1 MRNRLLRSIVIIL
14 AITFFFSLQSS
25 ATYGAVHEYNAH
37 RVQGGQSQTFD
48 ALQTTPTLP
57 FNYSCEAQQ
66 FDVRGQGMYGQDA
79 ATISDIPANA
89 LWTTLQLGG
98 AGYSISLPDA
108 VSFTTNGETYTPDLP
123 VNPGD
128 SGNVTDPDYE
138 WLAPGP
144 DRNYY
149 RWNNMVGY
157 RVEKTVESP
166 GETAS
171 VGVEDLDETAQ
182 GFIAYSLVPS
192 DGTLYS
198 GAFDTTLGYA
208 WGGDSNTN
216 CSGPTMSE
224 MTLELAAP
232 LEVAR
237 DVTVKVVIMEK
248 DKPTD
253 SDQRTVKVYATA
265 GGVTSEVKT
274 ISEPDT
280 EKFNIVELTIPSV
293 QAGTQQVR
301 VSLESPCSK
310 GSQYP
315 DGGDSTFLL
324 GAAAWHVCEQAEEP
338 EEKLELDADAGYA
351 NIQLDWNA
359 STNPDTVSYQVSRA
373 ISGTAQFNQ
382 IAVISET
389 QYFDEEGLDRGTTYC
404 YQVSALSS
412 DGTVLATSNVDCAML
427 GSLQLWVPDVWAA
440 PGTQAI
446 VPINIR
452 NADELQIA
460 STDIWLD
467 FNSSVIEPVTVTNT
481 TLTYN
486 YDWMNGVDPYGA
498 PYEDIYGGIY
508 KRIKIVSM
516 TDDDPPPKLYGEG
529 SLFWVLFEVK
539 GNTGDESILNLREFI
554 KTEGGSSIYAYTGP
568 DTNPELVSLGL
579 EDGTFYVDDSYMLGD
594 IDGDGLVT
602 SADAYI
608 ATQIGSGK
616 RTNPTAQEMNAGDV
630 NGDGKVN
637 SADATMILS
646 YAANGEW
653 PDAPEDSMASL
664 STDTPIKLSIDSVS
678 TSSEEVVDVAVR
690 ASGLPA
696 YWAGGDFTITYD
708 SSVIERIEQI
718 TLSKDTAHCS
728 FAYNN
733 SVGVLKFSLA
743 SYEPIN
749 KSDVV
754 LVNLKLRIAAAADIG
769 YGQSPFLAAS
779 NQYKGSLNFADAS
792 LNDTAGRDL
801 STSALRQPVYRQSG
815 DLQVDL
821 INRVY
826 LPQINR

>member
-1 MRNRLLRSIVIIL
+1 MRNTVLRSIVIIL
-14 AITFFFSLQSS
+14 ALTFFFSLQSS
-25 ATYGAVHEYNAH
+25 ATYGAVHKYNTQH
-37 RVQGGQSQTFD
+37 FQGVQSQTFD
-48 ALQTTPTLP
+48 ALQTTPPLP
-57 FNYSCEAQQ
+57 FSYSCQAQQ
-66 FDVRGQGMYGQDA
+66 FDIRGQGMFGQDT

-89 LWTTLQLGG
+89 LWTRLQFGG
-98 AGYSISLPDA
+98 AGSAVSLPDG
-108 VSFTTNGETYTPDLP
+108 VSFTVNGETYAPDLP
-123 VNPGD
+123 VNPGG
-128 SGNVTDPDYE
+128 SGNVTDPDHE

-149 RWNNMVGY
+149 RWGSMIGY
-157 RVEKTVESP
+157 RVEKTIESP

-171 VGVEDLDETAQ
+171 VGVEDVDETAQ
-182 GFIAYSLVPS
+182 GFVAYSLVPS

-208 WGGDSNTN
+208 WGGNNNTD
-216 CSGPTMSE
+216 CSGPTTSE
-224 MTLELAAP
+224 MTLELASP

-265 GGVTSEVKT
+265 GGVTSAAKT

-280 EKFNIVELTIPSV
+280 EKLNIVELTIPSV

-301 VSLESPCSK
+301 ISLESPCSS
-310 GSQYP
+310 GNQFP
-315 DGGDSTFLL
+315 NGGDSTFLI
-324 GAAAWHVCEQAEEP
+324 GAAAWYVCEQAEEP

-359 STNPDTVSYQVSRA
+359 SSNPDTVNYQVSRA

-382 IAVISET
+382 IAVVNET
-389 QYFDEEGLDRGTTYC
+389 QYFDEDGLDRGTKYC

-412 DGTVLATSNVDCAML
+412 DSTVLATSNVDCATL

-467 FNSSVIEPVTVTNT
+467 FNSSVIEPISVTNT
-481 TLTYN
+481 ALTNN
-486 YDWMNGVDPYGA
+486 YGWMNGVDPYGA

-508 KRIKIVSM
+508 KRVKIASISQ
-516 TDDDPPPKLYGEG
+516 DDPPPKLYGEG

-554 KTEGGSSIYAYTGP
+554 DMEGGSSIYAYTGP
-568 DTNPELVSLGL
+568 DTNPEMVPLSL
-579 EDGTFYVDDSYMLGD
+579 EDGTFSVDDSYMLGD

-616 RTNPTAQEMNAGDV
+616 RAATAQEMNAGDV
-630 NGDGKVN
+630 NGDGKVG

-646 YAANGEW
+646 YAATGEW
-653 PDAPEDSMASL
+653 PDVPEEGMASL
-664 STDTPIKLSIDSVS
+664 SADTPIDLIIESVE
-678 TSSEEVVDVAVR
+678 TESEEVVDVAVWAR
-690 ASGLPA
+690 GLPA

-708 SSVIERIEQI
+708 QSVIERIESI
-718 TLSKDTAHCS
+718 TLSEDTAHCS

-749 KSDVV
+749 TSDIV

-769 YGQSPFLAAS
+769 HGQSPFLAAS

-801 STSALRQPVYRQSG
+801 STSALQQPVHRQSG

-821 INRVY
+821 INRMY